1 MPGRNPIPTHTPV
14 AALPAIVLDL
24 EATGLDVRN
33 DRVVQ
38 AAAIPM
44 LGSQVQEAPRLDQ
57 LVNPGIPIPD
67 ASLRIHGISDADVVG
82 APLFPEIAAMLR
94 DILSGRVV
102 IGHHI
107 GFDLALLRNEAARAG
122 IDWVEPPS
130 LDIAMLLGAIA
141 PSLPDLGLETVTK
154 HLGVSITGRHSAFGD
169 SMAAAEVFAKLIPMM
184 RERNVRTL
192 GEAQALAARR
202 DDLMRR
208 QVEQGWHEPVAATV
222 EPEKAP
228 FQIDSFVFQRRLKDL
243 MTAPPIFA
251 DPAMTLRTA
260 ARTMVEQRIGA
271 LLIGDTTRP
280 PNGVVTERDL
290 LRTVAR
296 GDMNLDETAIDRV
309 MTTPV
314 AGMRAN
320 EPVYRALARMDRLG
334 IRHLCVLDDDG
345 KVLGMVS
352 QRDLLQHRAR
362 SSSII
367 DDALVEADT
376 VQALAA
382 AYGRVPQ
389 AAAQLAAEGLNG
401 AEVAGIVSA
410 ELRALSRRSVALA
423 LHQMQKAGQ
432 GEPPAAWCYFLLGPA
447 GRGESLLSADQDNA
461 LIHAGTEADDAW
473 FKELG
478 ERTSAF
484 LDEAGVPFCKGGV
497 MASNTQWRGT
507 VDDWRDRVGTWLQR
521 ARPEDILNVDIFF
534 DLIPVAGAFDLGH
547 TLHRDAVEAAS
558 QRPAFLGLLAA
569 SVESYAPQF
578 SLFGRPLVEDG
589 RIDLKR
595 NGLLPLV
602 GFSRALALKAKSTV
616 RATPERLRDI
626 LAAGRLGE
634 GDTGKLIETHTI
646 LMGYVL
652 RQQLADMHDGIPP
665 SSRVAVATLSRAER
679 SDLRGRLHALD
690 GIVRQVRSLM
700 AG

>member
-1 MPGRNPIPTHTPV
+1 MPGRNPIPTFTPV

-24 EATGLDVRN
+24 EATGLDVRK

-44 LGSQVQEAPRLDQ
+44 LGSQIQETPRLDQ
-57 LVNPGIPIPD
+57 LVNPGVPMPD
-67 ASLRIHGISDADVVG
+67 AARRIHGLSDADVAD
-82 APLFPEIAAMLR
+82 APPFPEIADTLR
-94 DILSGRVV
+94 DVLSGRVV
-102 IGHHI
+102 VGHHI

-122 IDWVEPPS
+122 IPWVEPPS
-130 LDIAMLLGAIA
+130 LDIAMLLGAMA

-154 HLGVSITGRHSAFGD
+154 HLGISITGRHSAFGD

-184 RERNVRTL
+184 RERDVRTL

-208 QVEQGWHEPVAATV
+208 QVEQGWHEPVAAET
-222 EPEKAP
+222 EPEKPP
-228 FQIDSFVFQRRLKDL
+228 FRIDSFVFQRRLKDL
-243 MTAPPIFA
+243 MSAPPVFA
-251 DPAMTLRTA
+251 DQTTTLRTA
-260 ARTMVEQRIGA
+260 AKVMVEQRIGA
-271 LLIGDTTRP
+271 LLVGNATLP
-280 PNGVVTERDL
+280 PTGVVTERDL
-290 LRTVAR
+290 LRVVAN
-296 GDMNLDETAIDRV
+296 GDRDLDKTTIAQVMNA
-309 MTTPV
+309 PV

-320 EPVYRALARMDRLG
+320 ELVYRALARMDRLG
-334 IRHLCVLDDDG
+334 VRHLCVLDDAG
-345 KVLGMVS
+345 IALGMVS

-389 AAAQLAAEGLNG
+389 AAAQLASEGLNG
-401 AEVAGIVSA
+401 VEVARIVSA
-410 ELRALSRRSVALA
+410 ELRALSRRSCALA
-423 LHQMQKAGQ
+423 LHQMKESGQ
-432 GEPPAAWCYFLLGPA
+432 GDPPASWCYFLLGSA

-461 LIHAGTEADDAW
+461 LIHAGTQADDEW
-473 FKELG
+473 FEDLG
-478 ERTSAF
+478 KRVSIF

-497 MASNTQWRGT
+497 MASTPQWRGT
-507 VDDWRDRVGTWLQR
+507 VNDWRDRVGTWLQR

-534 DLIPVAGAFDLGH
+534 DLIPVAGDFELGH
-547 TLHRDAVEAAS
+547 ALHRDAVDVAS
-558 QRPAFLGLLAA
+558 GKPTFLGLLAA
-569 SVESYAPQF
+569 SVESYSPQF
-578 SLFGRPLVEDG
+578 SLFGKPLVEDG

-602 GFSRALALKAKSTV
+602 GFSRALALKSKSTA
-616 RATPERLRDI
+616 RATPERLHDI

-634 GDTGKLIETHTI
+634 GDTNTLTETHAI
-646 LMGYVL
+646 LMGHVL
-652 RQQLADMHDGIPP
+652 RQQLTDLQDGIPP
-665 SSRVAVATLSRAER
+665 SSRVAIATLSRNDR
-679 SDLRGRLHALD
+679 NDLRHHLHALD
-690 GIVRQVRSLM
+690 AIVRQIRSLM